1 MCVEGSVVAIVFRS
15 KIDSKFKAFALALAG
30 VALFTTWT
38 RPKEAPAAVWTAM
51 DLLMIGA
58 AAFAIWITFTTYY
71 ELEHD
76 ALVAHSGPFSWR
88 IPLAEII
95 AVRPSDSSQSSPAM
109 SMDRLE
115 IRYGSGRSLLIS
127 PADQAGFL
135 AMLHHRVPRLAGEQQ
150 R

>member
-1 MCVEGSVVAIVFRS
+1 MSIVFRS
-15 KIDSKFKAFALALAG
+15 KVDAKFKALALALAG
-30 VALFTTWT
+30 VAFFTAWT
-38 RPKEAPAAVWTAM
+38 RPRGAPVALWTAM

-58 AAFAIWITFTTYY
+58 AALAIWVTFSTYY

-88 IPLAEII
+88 IPFAEIV
-95 AVRPSDSSQSSPAM
+95 AVRPSDSTQSSPAL

-115 IRYGSGRSLLIS
+115 ISYRGSRSILVS

-135 AMLHHRVPRLAGEQQ
+135 AMLHRRVPRLASEP

>member
-1 MCVEGSVVAIVFRS
+1 
-15 KIDSKFKAFALALAG
+15 
-30 VALFTTWT
+30 
-38 RPKEAPAAVWTAM
+38 M

-58 AAFAIWITFTTYY
+58 AAFAMWITFTTYY

-76 ALVAHSGPFSWR
+76 ALIAHSGPFSWR

-95 AVRPSDSSQSSPAM
+95 AVRPSDSSRSGPAM

-115 IRYGSGRSLLIS
+115 IAYGDGRSILVS
-127 PADQAGFL
+127 PADQTGFL
-135 AMLHHRVPRLAGEQQ
+135 AMLHRRVPRLAGEQ

>member
-1 MCVEGSVVAIVFRS
+1 MVAIVYRS
-15 KIDSKFKAFALALAG
+15 KIDAKFKALALALAA
-30 VALFTTWT
+30 VALFTSWT
-38 RPKEAPAAVWTAM
+38 RPKAAPATVWTVM

-58 AAFAIWITFTTYY
+58 AALAIWITFTTYY

-88 IPLAEII
+88 IPLAEIT
-95 AVRPSDSSQSSPAM
+95 AVRPSDSSKSGPAM

-115 IRYGSGRSLLIS
+115 INYGGHRSLLIS

-135 AMLHHRVPRLAGEQQ
+135 AMLHRRVPRLANEQ

>member
-1 MCVEGSVVAIVFRS
+1 MALVFRS
-15 KIDSKFKAFALALAG
+15 KIDAKFKALVLALAA

-38 RPKEAPAAVWTAM
+38 RPKAAPTALWSAM

-58 AAFAIWITFTTYY
+58 AALAMWITFTTYY

-88 IPLAEII
+88 IPLAAII
-95 AVRPSDSSQSSPAM
+95 AVRPSDSSRSGPAM

-115 IRYGSGRSLLIS
+115 ITYGDGRSILVS
-127 PADQAGFL
+127 PADQSGFL
-135 AMLHHRVPRLAGEQQ
+135 AMLHRRVPRLASEA